1 MNRNVTTSQQISP
14 IMAASAAACAQGSGV
29 SAYFY
34 GYWFSHGLA

>member
-1 MNRNVTTSQQISP
+1 MSLNTVFQHHSDPAQ
-14 IMAASAAACAQGSGV
+14 AAMLPACGAQMV